1 MYLDE
6 LLQKKWKLEKDNDE
20 GKVYVVMKEISD
32 ETYLHYLCKKIDE
45 NYYDNFEKTYNIVL
59 LPELKEFYKFYN
71 GCRLFLSSIVIYG
84 LGVGESRPMEFFLND
99 YNKHQEITYKKNSK
113 QILDDIVFFGGV
125 GNYNFYYK
133 QSEINN
139 PKIYVSPNGMVEPIK
154 VFNSIK
160 ELMDYYFKYLT
171 PEYDENGYRKHPN
184 KEKWCR
190 KIPAIANS
198 FWGDIDWEIPQEEQ
212 DKLK

>member
-1 MYLDE
+1 M
-6 LLQKKWKLEKDNDE
+6 
-20 GKVYVVMKEISD
+20 
-32 ETYLHYLCKKIDE
+32 
-45 NYYDNFEKTYNIVL
+45 
-59 LPELKEFYKFYN
+59 
-71 GCRLFLSSIVIYG
+71 
-84 LGVGESRPMEFFLND
+84 
-99 YNKHQEITYKKNSK
+99 
-113 QILDDIVFFGGV
+113 FFGGV

-184 KEKWCR
+184 K
-190 KIPAIANS
+190 
-198 FWGDIDWEIPQEEQ
+198 
-212 DKLK
+212 